1 MCSPPI
7 IKSNAVKDE
16 GNGVYKIINHAWVI
30 FQEYVYSKIGYSI
43 KCSSYIEREWT
54 DMERKLWYNTSS
66 IDVIVFWSFPC
77 VTLCFILHRYAK
89 YIYLW

>member
-16 GNGVYKIINHAWVI
+16 GNGVYKIINHARVI

-43 KCSSYIEREWT
+43 KRSSYIETEWT
-54 DMERKLWYNTSS
+54 DMNKNFD
-66 IDVIVFWSFPC
+66 I
-77 VTLCFILHRYAK
+77 ILLR
-89 YIYLW
+89 

>member
-16 GNGVYKIINHAWVI
+16 GNGVYKIINHARVI

-54 DMERKLWYNTSS
+54 DMNEKFDIILLW
-66 IDVIVFWSFPC
+66 
-77 VTLCFILHRYAK
+77 
-89 YIYLW
+89 